1 MGNILIN
8 YCISREKSLIEEK
21 RILYIKYVEEEDKFS
36 NNGVINDIIV
46 KDINKDIDNV
56 YRI

>member
-8 YCISREKSLIEEK
+8 YCISRKESLIEEK